1 MSGTPGIAAARG
13 TTLVASLEK
22 NGDNE
27 KEGTKRGHSGGGR
40 NRENKVKYAAVRAK

>member
-22 NGDNE
+22 TGIMKR
-27 KEGTKRGHSGGGR
+27 KEPNVHIQEEGGTGKTR
-40 NRENKVKYAAVRAK
+40 